1 MNRFIVSLVL
11 IFTFAGLLSLP
22 VVSAQEA
29 PSLDWDI
36 DSVFD
41 VPPAEPPKEEQ
52 NEKAVSALDLV
63 KQRGV
68 VFESAFQFIGGV
80 APGWDNAPWYTGE
93 ERNFS
98 LAPSAKMLADFTLDV
113 QISEVFRV
121 NTSIGFEVPLFIFKL
136 KTFFA
141 DYNLL
146 DRIFIR
152 AGKYDLYWGIS
163 SNYAFTNL
171 LARLP
176 ENYAAHDSFIL
187 KADIPVGI
195 GGFQLLAMTRA
206 DLLNGAEPGRG
217 DIGYGGKFNLALRMA
232 DFDLGIFNQDDM
244 PLRFFL
250 SVKTTLGGFELYN
263 EWLGAVDVS
272 DPKDFSGAVNIGF
285 TRSFFKDKLWINGE
299 VFYNAEKNAF
309 WYEPESTLRDA
320 EISPFLTGF
329 NFALN
334 LLYRFGGKLNPNIFI
349 KALYSPDEKS
359 SQLVPGLRL
368 SLFPHTELYLAV
380 PMALGSR
387 DGYYY
392 TSTPDLNDRPFSIVI
407 LLSLKGSFRLGYNF

>member
-1 MNRFIVSLVL
+1 MISLVL
-11 IFTFAGLLSLP
+11 VFALPGLFFLHN
-22 VVSAQEA
+22 VSAQEY

-41 VPPAEPPKEEQ
+41 DPPAEIPEEEVKE
-52 NEKAVSALDLV
+52 NTVTALSLV
-63 KQRGV
+63 KQRGI
-68 VFESAFQFIGGV
+68 VFDSSFQLIGGI
-80 APGWDNAPWYTGE
+80 APGWDEVPWSGE
-93 ERNFS
+93 EDRNFS
-98 LAPSAKMLADFTLDV
+98 LAPSAKMLADFMLDA
-113 QISEVFRV
+113 QISEVFRI
-121 NTSIGFEVPLFIFKL
+121 NLAIGFEVPLFSFKL
-136 KTFFA
+136 KTFYA
-141 DYNLL
+141 DYSLF

-163 SNYAFTNL
+163 PNYAFTNL
-171 LARLP
+171 LSRVPA
-176 ENYAAHDSFIL
+176 NYAAFDSFIF
-187 KADIPVGI
+187 KADIPAGI

-206 DLLNGAEPGRG
+206 DLLGGVEPGKS
-217 DIGYGGKFNLALRMA
+217 DIGYGGKFNLALRIA

-250 SVKTTLGGFELYN
+250 SVKTTLGNTELYN
-263 EWLGAVDVS
+263 EWLGAVDFA

-285 TRSFFKDKLWINGE
+285 TQSFFSDKFWINGE
-299 VFYNAEKNAF
+299 VFYNAEKNTY

-334 LLYRFGGKLNPNIFI
+334 LLYRFGGSLNPRIFLN
-349 KALYSPDEKS
+349 ALYSLDEES
-359 SQLVPGLRL
+359 ARLVPGLRL
-368 SLFPHTELYLAV
+368 SLFPHIELYLAV

-392 TSTPDLNDRPFSIVI
+392 TRTPDLNDRPFSIVVM
-407 LLSLKGSFRLGYNF
+407 LSLKGSVRLGYNF